1 MTGQPVGSGSVC
13 RQRDGVSS
21 LAMSD
26 FIEDV
31 FDASLDRQERV
42 DPPLETSDTA
52 RVTWSDPQRIH
63 RKLK

>member
-1 MTGQPVGSGSVC
+1 MTGQPVGSGSAR

-31 FDASLDRQERV
+31 FDASLDRQERAE
-42 DPPLETSDTA
+42 PLLTSDTA
-52 RVTWSDPQRIH
+52 RVTWSDPQKVH
-63 RKLK
+63 E